1 MRSGHTGSY
10 VSHVLQFYETVCARV
25 VWEVKLIFFLDVVG
39 QVASGQEM
47 LPRETHG
54 ALLWCCK

>member
-25 VWEVKLIFFLDVVG
+25 VWEVKLVFFLDVIG
-39 QVASGQEM
+39 QEASGQEM
-47 LPRETHG
+47 L
-54 ALLWCCK
+54 A